1 MGVGKLRPVGWIRP
15 SSSHCG
21 AGSGACPAPAGAQ
34 GQELHN
40 PVPRRR
46 AMLLCSS
53 KQQMGSI
60 LTSQVELKKLENEEA
75 EKKRQHEK
83 EEKQRQREEEEKKRQ
98 HQVEEKQR
106 EREEEE
112 KKREHEDRERERQHK
127 ERMHQREL
135 EDKAKE
141 REARRQMQEREYE
154 EQEKKRKHKEII
166 MQLQNR
172 NLELMFP
179 SMSWTKR
186 LNNIEPRP
194 DSSRTPTGNTS
205 EDDDS

>member
-60 LTSQVELKKLENEEA
+60 LTS
-75 EKKRQHEK
+75 
-83 EEKQRQREEEEKKRQ
+83 
-98 HQVEEKQR
+98 QVEEKQR

-172 NLELMFP
+172 NLELRIL
-179 SMSWTKR
+179 R
-186 LNNIEPRP
+186 LTGLSSSKNSPQYSLLQDALSAIICPTMPDAVENGD
-194 DSSRTPTGNTS
+194 DSSDVN
-205 EDDDS
+205 DDVDDMGSLY